1 MSASRRHSSWI
12 AALALLALV
21 WHALLP
27 LAAAAVPPRTYA
39 TLCTGL
45 GVRVVAL
52 DEDQAPV
59 THGAGD
65 HCPLCRIAGGG
76 DAPLPACAW
85 QIDRAAAH
93 APAVPVTAGSSSVRC
108 RWAPGSPRAPPVA

>member
-1 MSASRRHSSWI
+1 MSVSRRCSTWI

-27 LAAAAVPPRTYA
+27 LAAAAVPPRTYV
-39 TLCTGL
+39 TLCTSL

-59 THGAGD
+59 SHGAGD
-65 HCPLCRIAGGG
+65 HCPLCRIAAG
-76 DAPLPACAW
+76 DAPLPVVVW
-85 QIDRAAAH
+85 SIDCTAVS
-93 APAVPVTAGSSSVRC
+93 APAVPVTAASATFRVW
-108 RWAPGSPRAPPVA
+108 WAPGSPRAPPAA